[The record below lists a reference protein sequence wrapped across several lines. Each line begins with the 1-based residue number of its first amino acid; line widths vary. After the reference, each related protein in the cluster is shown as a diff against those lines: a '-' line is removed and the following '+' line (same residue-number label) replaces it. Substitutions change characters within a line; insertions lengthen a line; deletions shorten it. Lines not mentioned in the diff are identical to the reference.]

1 MTARAEGI
9 AQRQSGYREGG
20 RVMERED
27 FTKRERL
34 VFGVMWLSVWFA
46 LFAFV
51 EWVVSHA

>member
-1 MTARAEGI
+1 
-9 AQRQSGYREGG
+9 
-20 RVMERED
+20 MERED